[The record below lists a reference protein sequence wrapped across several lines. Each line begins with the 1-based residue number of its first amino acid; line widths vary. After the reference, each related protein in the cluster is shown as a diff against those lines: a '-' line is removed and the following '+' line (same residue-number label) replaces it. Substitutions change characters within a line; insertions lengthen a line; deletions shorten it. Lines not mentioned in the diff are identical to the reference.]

1 MEAVREETSPGR
13 AGKYGELQGDSGGR
27 YEGEVLAGRPH
38 GSGRYLLPKNDGSG
52 HMVVQYEGDWVQ
64 GQRQGSGTRYYVNG
78 ETYIGQFVSGA
89 PGWKEEI

>member
-1 MEAVREETSPGR
+1 PGR

-38 GSGRYLLPKNDGSG
+38 GSGRYLLPK
-52 HMVVQYEGDWVQ
+52 

-78 ETYIGQFVSGA
+78 ETYIGQFVSSA
-89 PGWKEEI
+89 PG